1 MILQEFIIHKRRAL
15 TDLIENIM
23 TDCAP
28 GEMSVSA
35 CVNNACC
42 SILDVLAQHEAPGAA
57 DVRRLKI
64 ILAVGTIMAGWGVA
78 STALPIA
85 S

>member
-1 MILQEFIIHKRRAL
+1 MILQESIIHQRRSL
-15 TDLIENIM
+15 TGLIENIM

-28 GEMSVSA
+28 SELSVSA

-42 SILDVLAQHEAPGAA
+42 SILDVLAQHEAPGEA
-57 DVRRLKI
+57 DMRRLKI
-64 ILAVGTIMAGWGVA
+64 NLAVGPMMAGWGVA

>member
-1 MILQEFIIHKRRAL
+1 LHESIIPQRRSL
-15 TDLIENIM
+15 TGLIESII

-35 CVNNACC
+35 CINNACC
-42 SILDVLAQHEAPGAA
+42 SILDVLAQHENPGEAGM
-57 DVRRLKI
+57 RRLKI
-64 ILAVGTIMAGWGVA
+64 NLAVGTSVAGWGVA

-85 S
+85 A